1 MWRLQKIGNKR
12 TQEDENKDCKNGE
25 PDINEK
31 GGRLHL
37 IFLVGIFWYAQELD
51 HGVAKQTLFD
61 HFGHGNDH
69 EKKRPN
75 TIVGGGNMPHQYE
88 IGNHSKKDNG
98 EPIE

>member
-1 MWRLQKIGNKR
+1 MWRLQKSGNKG
-12 TQEDENKDCKNGE
+12 TQEDKNKDCKNRE
-25 PDINEK
+25 RDINEK
-31 GGRLHL
+31 GSRLHL
-37 IFLVGIFWYAQELD
+37 IFLIGIFRYAQELD

-69 EKKRPN
+69 EKQWPN